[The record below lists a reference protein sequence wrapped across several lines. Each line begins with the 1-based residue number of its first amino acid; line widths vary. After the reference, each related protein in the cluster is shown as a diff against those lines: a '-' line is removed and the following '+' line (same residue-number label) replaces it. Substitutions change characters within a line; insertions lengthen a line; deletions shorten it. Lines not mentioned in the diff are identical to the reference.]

1 MSKYKNDNIR
11 YYDNYKDCDLLTD
24 TLTHINSA
32 VTNIYTKLEIGDHI
46 KWDDAGWSPTP
57 EQRELVD
64 TFNELVTLEQKI
76 IDMLHPMR
84 HEDGKLPSPKYL
96 YIERADMLDESKGW
110 LLKEKQ
116 KDYKKSDWHFL
127 ALHRCK

>member
-1 MSKYKNDNIR
+1 MRKQ
-11 YYDNYKDCDLLTD
+11 KDESLLTD

-32 VTNIYTKLEIGDHI
+32 VTNIYTKMDIHGDIG
-46 KWDDAGWSPTP
+46 WDDLGWNPTP

-96 YIERADMLDESKGW
+96 YIERANTGFRLREERRDYQKSRW
-110 LLKEKQ
+110 LY
-116 KDYKKSDWHFL
+116 YKKRDL
-127 ALHRCK
+127 L

>member
-1 MSKYKNDNIR
+1 MR
-11 YYDNYKDCDLLTD
+11 TPKDERLLTE

-32 VTNIYTKLEIGDHI
+32 VTNIYTNIDRISGLH
-46 KWDDAGWSPTP
+46 TP
-57 EQRELVD
+57 EKRELVD

-96 YIERADMLDESKGW
+96 EIKKLYHLSPIIRERQRDYEKSKHWYQKMHELNESK
-110 LLKEKQ
+110 LKGKGEK
-116 KDYKKSDWHFL
+116 D
-127 ALHRCK
+127 A

>member
-1 MSKYKNDNIR
+1 MR
-11 YYDNYKDCDLLTD
+11 TPKDERLLTE

-32 VTNIYTKLEIGDHI
+32 VTNIYTNIDRITNTGGLG
-46 KWDDAGWSPTP
+46 TP
-57 EQRELVD
+57 EMKELVD
-64 TFNELVTLEQKI
+64 TFNKLVTLEQKI